1 MSVFPEKIGIE
12 ELEYL
17 MKGTDRL
24 TLLKRLERLS
34 EAFLIQEVLVGWN
47 VYYKFS
53 HRLFQEYVYEK
64 QSNGKTLQYHRML
77 EEYYGSQPDRGF
89 RTRPWQPT
97 TMISAMTRSRR
108 TAIRSTI

>member
-64 QSNGKTLQYHRML
+64 RVTERPSSTTGCWRNIR
-77 EEYYGSQPDRGF
+77 EQPTGASGPW
-89 RTRPWQPT
+89 PWQPT

-108 TAIRSTI
+108 TATRSTI

>member
-77 EEYYGSQPDRGF
+77 AEYYGMPADPGLPDPG
-89 RTRPWQPT
+89 PGSLPL
-97 TMISAMTRSRR
+97 
-108 TAIRSTI
+108 